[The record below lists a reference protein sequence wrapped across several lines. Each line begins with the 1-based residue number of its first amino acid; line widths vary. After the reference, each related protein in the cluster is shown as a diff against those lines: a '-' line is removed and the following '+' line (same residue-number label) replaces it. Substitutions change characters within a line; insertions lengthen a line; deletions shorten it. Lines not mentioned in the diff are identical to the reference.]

1 LACAVIAYLDSSAL
15 IYYFEGAP
23 RYQKAV
29 VDALAAIK
37 SKDANAQVAVSRLG
51 VMECR
56 VKPLREGDKILLAA
70 YDSFFAQTAIVELSA
85 EVVTLA
91 TNIRASNGLKTPDAL
106 QAACAM
112 SLGAEC
118 VFVTGDAGFARLQ
131 GLNVQMIN
139 VSSDTSLAK

>member
-1 LACAVIAYLDSSAL
+1 LACAVIAFLDSSAL

-23 RYQKAV
+23 RYRQAV
-29 VDALAAIK
+29 VETLAAIK
-37 SKDANAQVAVSRLG
+37 SKDASATVAVSRLG

-56 VKPLREGDKILLAA
+56 VKPLRAGDKVLLAA
-70 YDSFFAQTAIVELSA
+70 YDSFFAQTQIVELSA

-112 SLGAEC
+112 SLGADC
-118 VFVTGDAGFARLQ
+118 VFVTGDVGFGRLQ
-131 GLNVQMIN
+131 GLNVQIIN
-139 VSSDTSLAK
+139 APTGASLIE